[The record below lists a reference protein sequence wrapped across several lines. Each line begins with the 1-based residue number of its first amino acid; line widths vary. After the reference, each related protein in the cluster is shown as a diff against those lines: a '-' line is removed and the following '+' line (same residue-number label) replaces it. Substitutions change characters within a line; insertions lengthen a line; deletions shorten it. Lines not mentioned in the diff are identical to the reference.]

1 MSSDRRPRAL
11 GVSGRALAAAALALA
26 AGLAHGATLLGYYK
40 LEDNNWNGASAKVRD
55 SSGNGRNGFSVGSA
69 NPVPATAPPALAGD
83 PGSCGYATLSGAANN
98 GAAFEFR
105 SLPVSTSAGAQTTV
119 AFWMYWDGTD
129 ATMPAGWSRYALLFS
144 SGSFGFHTFNGGD
157 VYGIASAGL
166 ASGWHHVVAVFTNGG
181 VTSNALWIDGTSRV
195 LTQRSGTPSAANAVV
210 GATLRMGGNAGDNS
224 GRFKSRLDEI
234 RLYNGALANAEAAT
248 LAVDIHSCGAATP
261 GAFNGFDP
269 GTPSGSI
276 DGYINTK
283 VAGASFTVDIVAL
296 NLARTAVLTTFASS
310 VKVELLDASNNS
322 GAFDA
327 NGCRST
333 WTAIAGIV
341 PTTVTFAA
349 SDAGRKAVTLSAA
362 DAWRD
367 VRLRLSSPATGTATT
382 IACTTDDFAIRP
394 SSFAAL
400 AATDADWQSAGSAR
414 SLANAA
420 ASGGNVHKAGQPFT
434 VSARAVNAVGATT
447 VNYTGTPV
455 ATASACVG
463 TACSASLGTL
473 TLGTTATAGTIS
485 GAATYSEAGSLTLQL
500 EDTSFANV
508 DAGDGSSAAEMTIAS
523 SAVTVGRF
531 VPDHFDLA
539 LLTTP
544 VLRTFGS
551 ASCAARSF
559 TYLGQPFGWATA
571 PQATVRA
578 RNAAGAT
585 TANYAGALWKLAA
598 ASLGQSYAA
607 TPVSPAVDASALA
620 TPSVTSNSD
629 GTGVA
634 AASASDSLALA
645 RPAAPLPPFNA
656 DIALSWT
663 VQDASEA
670 AVAGNGTIATA
681 APLVFATIAFD
692 SGRQMRFGV
701 LKLGNGHGSE
711 LVDLPLPVEA
721 LHWDGARLATNTA
734 DQCTTVVAANAALA
748 NWQRNLAACETAI
761 PVAPARLAGGRSFLK
776 LARPGAGNNG
786 SVDIALQLGSAAA
799 GQTCGTVGGAASAA
813 TAAGLPW
820 LQGRWNGAAAYDQNP
835 SARASFG
842 LYRSPLIL
850 LRENF

>member
-1 MSSDRRPRAL
+1 MSVVRRRAIARAL
-11 GVSGRALAAAALALA
+11 RTIAVVVPLAIGAA
-26 AGLAHGATLLGYYK
+26 AHGATLLGYYK
-40 LEDNNWNGASAKVRD
+40 LEDNNWNGASDKVRD
-55 SSGNGRNGFSVGSA
+55 SSGNGRNGYSVGSA
-69 NPVPATAPPALAGD
+69 NPVPATASPAAAGD

-119 AFWMYWDGTD
+119 AFWMHWDGTD
-129 ATMPAGWSRYALLFS
+129 ATMPAGWNRYALLFS
-144 SGSFGFHTFNGGD
+144 AGSFGFHTFNGGD
-157 VYGIASAGL
+157 VYGVASTGL
-166 ASGWHHVVAVFTNGG
+166 ANGWHHVVAVFTNGSVAG
-181 VTSNALWIDGTSRV
+181 NALWIDGTSRV
-195 LTQRSGTPSAANAVV
+195 LTQRSGTPSATNAVV

-234 RLYNGALANAEAAT
+234 RLYNGALTAAEAAALT
-248 LAVDIHSCGAATP
+248 VDIHSCGAPTP
-261 GAFNGFDP
+261 GAFNAFDS
-269 GTPSGSI
+269 GTAAGSI
-276 DGYINTK
+276 DGYITTR
-283 VAGASFTVDIVAL
+283 VAGASFTVDVVAL
-296 NLARTAVLTTFASS
+296 NATRTALLTTFASS
-310 VKVELLDASNNS
+310 VKVELLDASNNT

-333 WTAIAGIV
+333 WTAIAGIA
-341 PTTVTFAA
+341 PTTLTFAA
-349 SDAGRKAVTLSAA
+349 SDAGRKAVTLSAG

-382 IACTTDDFAIRP
+382 IACTTDNFAIRP
-394 SSFAAL
+394 ASFASL
-400 AATDADWQSAGSAR
+400 AATDADWQSAGTAR

-434 VSARAVNAVGATT
+434 VAARAVNAVGATT
-447 VNYTGTPV
+447 VNYAGTPV
-455 ATASACVG
+455 ATASACAG

-473 TLGTTATAGTIS
+473 TLSTAATAGTIS
-485 GAATYSEAGSLTLQL
+485 SAATYSEAGSLSLQL
-500 EDTSFANV
+500 QDTSFANV
-508 DAGDGSSAAEMTIAS
+508 DAGDGSTAAQLTIAS

-539 LLTTP
+539 LVTTP
-544 VLRTFGS
+544 VLRTFGTGAC
-551 ASCAARSF
+551 ASRSF

-607 TPVSPAVDASALA
+607 TPASPAVDATALA
-620 TPSVTSNSD
+620 TPSLTSNGD

-634 AASASDSLALA
+634 AASTSDSLALV
-645 RPAAPLPPFNA
+645 RPATPLAPFDA

-663 VQDASEA
+663 VQDASDA
-670 AVAGNGTIATA
+670 GVAGNGTISTTT
-681 APLVFATIAFD
+681 PLVFATVAFD
-692 SGRQMRFGV
+692 AGRQMRFGV
-701 LKLGNGHGSE
+701 LKLGNAYGSE
-711 LVDLPLPVEA
+711 LLDLPLPIEA
-721 LHWDGARLATNTA
+721 LHWDGTRFATNTA
-734 DQCTTVVAANAALA
+734 DHCTSVAAANAALA
-748 NWQRNLAACETAI
+748 NWQRNLAACETAM
-761 PVAPARLAGGRSFLK
+761 PTPPTRLAGGRSFLK

-786 SVDIALQLGSAAA
+786 SVDVALQLGIAATGQTCATAGGPASAAA
-799 GQTCGTVGGAASAA
+799 P
-813 TAAGLPW
+813 AGLPW
-820 LQGRWNGAAAYDQNP
+820 LQGRWSGAAAYDQNP
-835 SARASFG
+835 TARASFG